1 MRLRCTEM
9 IDSTIKLLGFEAT
22 ARRAVASGAF
32 PGVAAMVANKDEVL
46 YSAVFGC
53 ADATTGV
60 PLRLDDV
67 FFIAS
72 MTKIITALACVQ
84 LIEQGKVRLE
94 DEASAIVPR
103 MVAKVLTGFDSAGQ
117 PIVREPKRQV
127 TVRHLLTHTSGQT
140 TDVWNS
146 DTIRYIEAMNLP
158 PVPTCKPEAFMTPL
172 VFDPGEGWE
181 YGVGSDW
188 VGQIVERVS
197 GLTLNDYFKRFI
209 FEPIGM
215 TETSF
220 ILSPSQRAKLVPV
233 HIRQPDGRFK
243 LSGFEVSQ
251 TPEFFM
257 GGAGLYGTVADYI
270 RFLQMFLND
279 GRTVLGQVLKPET
292 VRLFFANHIGD
303 MEWPGMKTAIPAMSA
318 NVSLL
323 PGIPKRWSL
332 GALRNE
338 EDVPGGRRVGSQ
350 FWAGLANSYFWVDP
364 TMKLAG
370 VTASAYFPFADP
382 PALEVFEAL
391 ERDSYGAF
399 AGR

>member
-1 MRLRCTEM
+1 M
-9 IDSTIKLLGFEAT
+9 DSGVKLSGFEAT
-22 ARRAVASGAF
+22 ASEAVASGAL
-32 PGVAAMVANKDEVL
+32 PGVAAMVANQNDVL
-46 YSAVFGC
+46 YGAVFGV
-53 ADATTGV
+53 ADVTTGA

-67 FFIAS
+67 LFIAS
-72 MTKIITALACVQ
+72 MTKIVTALACVQ
-84 LIEQGKVRLE
+84 LIEQGKLGLE

-117 PIVREPKRQV
+117 PILREPKSKV

-140 TDVWNS
+140 TDLWNP
-146 DTIRYIEAMNLP
+146 DTIRYIEAMKLP
-158 PVPTCKPEAFMTPL
+158 PVPGCKPEAFMTPL
-172 VFDPGEGWE
+172 VFDPGDGWE
-181 YGVGSDW
+181 YGVGIDW
-188 VGQIVERVS
+188 VGQIVEKVS

-220 ILSPSQRAKLVPV
+220 ILSPEQRAKLVPV

-257 GGAGLYGTVADYI
+257 GGAGLYGSVADYI

-279 GRTVLGQVLKPET
+279 GRAEGGRVLKPET
-292 VRLFFANHIGD
+292 VRLFFANHIGA

-318 NVSLL
+318 DVNLL

-338 EDVPGGRRVGSQ
+338 EDVPGRRRAGSQ

-364 TMKLAG
+364 TTKLAG

-382 PALEVFEAL
+382 PALATFEAL
-391 ERDSYGAF
+391 ERDSYRTF
-399 AGR
+399 AGS

>member
-1 MRLRCTEM
+1 MET
-9 IDSTIKLLGFEAT
+9 TVKLSGFEA
-22 ARRAVASGAF
+22 AASRAVASGAL
-32 PGVAAMVANKDEVL
+32 PGVAAMVADQGDVL
-46 YSAVFGC
+46 YSAVFGV
-53 ADATTGV
+53 ADVTTGA
-60 PLRLDDV
+60 PLRLDYV

-72 MTKIITALACVQ
+72 MTKIITALACMQ
-84 LIEQGKVRLE
+84 LIEQGKLGLE
-94 DEASAIVPR
+94 DDASAIAPR
-103 MVAKVLTGFDSAGQ
+103 MVAKVLIGFDSAGQ
-117 PIVREPKRQV
+117 PVLREPKRKV

-140 TDVWNS
+140 TDVWNAN
-146 DTIRYIEAMNLP
+146 TIRYIEAMKLP
-158 PVPTCKPEAFMTPL
+158 PVPSCKPEAFMTPL

-188 VGQIVERVS
+188 VGQIVETIS
-197 GLTLNDYFKRFI
+197 GLTLNDYLKRFV

-220 ILSPSQRAKLVPV
+220 ILSSAQRAKLVPV
-233 HIRQPDGRFK
+233 HIREPDGRFK

-270 RFLQMFLND
+270 LFLQMFLND
-279 GRTVLGQVLKPET
+279 GRSQGGQVLKPET
-292 VRLFFANHIGD
+292 VPLFFANHIGD

-318 NVSLL
+318 DVSLL

-338 EDVPGGRRVGSQ
+338 EDVPGRRRAGSQ

-364 TMKLAG
+364 TTKLAG
-370 VTASAYFPFADP
+370 VTASAYFPFADAG
-382 PALEVFEAL
+382 ALETFDAL
-391 ERDSYGAF
+391 ERDAYRAF
-399 AGR
+399 AGRE

>member
-1 MRLRCTEM
+1 MDSAVRL
-9 IDSTIKLLGFEAT
+9 SGFET
-22 ARRAVASGAF
+22 AASRAVASGAL
-32 PGVAAMVANKDEVL
+32 PGLAAIVADQGDVL
-46 YSAVFGC
+46 YSAAFGV
-53 ADATTGV
+53 ADITTGA

-84 LIEQGKVRLE
+84 LIEQGRLGLE
-94 DEASAIVPR
+94 DDASAIVPR
-103 MVAKVLTGFDSAGQ
+103 MVVRVLTGFDGAGQ
-117 PIVREPKRQV
+117 PILREPKRKV

-140 TDVWNS
+140 TDLWNA
-146 DTIRYIEAMNLP
+146 DTIRYIEAMKLP

-188 VGQIVERVS
+188 VGQIVEKIS
-197 GLTLNDYFKRFI
+197 GLTLNDYFRRFI

-220 ILSPSQRAKLVPV
+220 ILSPEQRAKLVPV
-233 HIRQPDGRFK
+233 HIRQPDGRFE

-257 GGAGLYGTVADYI
+257 GGAGLYGTVADYV

-279 GRTVLGQVLKPET
+279 GRARGGRVLKPET
-292 VRLFFANHIGD
+292 VRLFFANHIGA

-318 NVSLL
+318 DVDLL
-323 PGIPKRWSL
+323 PGAPKRWSL

-338 EDVPGGRRVGSQ
+338 ADVPDGRRAGSQ

-364 TMKLAG
+364 TTKLAG

-382 PALEVFEAL
+382 PALKTFEAL
-391 ERDSYGAF
+391 ERDSYRAF

>member
-1 MRLRCTEM
+1 MET
-9 IDSTIKLLGFEAT
+9 TVKLSGFEA
-22 ARRAVASGAF
+22 AASRAVASGDL
-32 PGVAAMVANKDEVL
+32 PGVAAMVADQDDVL
-46 YSAVFGC
+46 YSAVFGVS
-53 ADATTGV
+53 DVTTGA
-60 PLRLDDV
+60 PLQLDCV

-72 MTKIITALACVQ
+72 MTKIITALACMQ
-84 LIEQGKVRLE
+84 LIEQGKVGLE
-94 DEASAIVPR
+94 DDASAIAPR
-103 MVAKVLTGFDSAGQ
+103 MVVKVLIGFDSAGQ
-117 PIVREPKRQV
+117 PIVRKPKRKV

-140 TDVWNS
+140 TDVWNAS
-146 DTIRYIEAMNLP
+146 TIRYIEAMKLP
-158 PVPTCKPEAFMTPL
+158 PVPSCKPEAFMTPL
-172 VFDPGEGWE
+172 VFDPGDGWE

-188 VGQIVERVS
+188 VGQIVEAVS
-197 GLTLNDYFKRFI
+197 GLTLNDYLKRFV

-220 ILSPSQRAKLVPV
+220 ILSPAQRAKLVPV
-233 HIRQPDGRFK
+233 HIREPDGRFK

-257 GGAGLYGTVADYI
+257 GGAGLYGTVADYV

-279 GRTVLGQVLKPET
+279 GRSQGGRMLKPET
-292 VRLFFANHIGD
+292 VRLFFANHIGA

-318 NVSLL
+318 DVNLL

-338 EDVPGGRRVGSQ
+338 EDVPGGRRAGSQ

-364 TMKLAG
+364 TTKLAG
-370 VTASAYFPFADP
+370 VTASSYFPFADA
-382 PALEVFEAL
+382 PALETFDAL
-391 ERDSYGAF
+391 ERDSYRAF

>member
-1 MRLRCTEM
+1 M
-9 IDSTIKLLGFEAT
+9 DSAVKLPGFEA
-22 ARRAVASGAF
+22 AAGRAIASGAM
-32 PGVAAMVANKDEVL
+32 PGVAAMVANQNDVL
-46 YSAVFGC
+46 YSAVFGV
-53 ADATTGV
+53 ADVTNSA

-84 LIEQGKVRLE
+84 LIEQGKLGLE
-94 DEASAIVPR
+94 DDASVIAPG

-117 PIVREPKRQV
+117 PILREPKRKV

-140 TDVWNS
+140 TDVWNAE
-146 DTIRYIEAMNLP
+146 TIRYIEAMKLP
-158 PVPTCKPEAFMTPL
+158 PVPSCKPEAFMTPL

-188 VGQIVERVS
+188 VGQIVEKIS
-197 GLTLNDYFKRFI
+197 ELTLNDYFKRFI

-220 ILSPSQRAKLVPV
+220 ILSPEQRAKLVPV
-233 HIRQPDGRFK
+233 HIRQPDGGFK

-279 GRTVLGQVLKPET
+279 GRAEGGQVLKPET
-292 VRLFFANHIGD
+292 VGLFFANHIGA
-303 MEWPGMKTAIPAMSA
+303 MEWPGMKTAIPTMSA
-318 NVSLL
+318 DVSLL

-338 EDVPGGRRVGSQ
+338 ADVPGGRRAGSQ

-364 TMKLAG
+364 TTKLAG

-382 PALEVFEAL
+382 PALETFEAL
-391 ERDSYGAF
+391 ERDSYQAF
-399 AGR
+399 AAR